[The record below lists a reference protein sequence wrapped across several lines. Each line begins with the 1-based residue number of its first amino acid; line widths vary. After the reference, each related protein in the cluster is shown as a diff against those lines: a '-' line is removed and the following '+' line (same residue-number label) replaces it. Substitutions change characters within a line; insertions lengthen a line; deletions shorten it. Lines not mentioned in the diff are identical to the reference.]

1 MAELQQIDIFN
12 TVFNFV
18 EQYDPKIK
26 SIRIYGI
33 LDENGRCNEPYF
45 MAKDVIKY
53 LKNPPN
59 KKALEAS
66 ITGSFKKFS
75 QKEVNIQKL
84 FSSKYNRYYK
94 YKTLTKYGLIRC
106 MTFCNKDT
114 RASIC
119 FLKFIHALLKVLDE
133 HITPSIQ
140 KHISKSYTESMN
152 TPETQ
157 QELKQADEDKQGLVY
172 FIKNLETQNIKI
184 GFTKDLEARLSCLQV
199 GNDCELKVI
208 HTIEGE
214 EVLEKEYHQKFAD
227 YHVRGEWF
235 KITEEQV
242 VK

>member
-1 MAELQQIDIFN
+1 
-12 TVFNFV
+12 
-18 EQYDPKIK
+18 
-26 SIRIYGI
+26 
-33 LDENGRCNEPYF
+33 
-45 MAKDVIKY
+45 
-53 LKNPPN
+53 
-59 KKALEAS
+59 
-66 ITGSFKKFS
+66 
-75 QKEVNIQKL
+75 
-84 FSSKYNRYYK
+84 
-94 YKTLTKYGLIRC
+94 

-140 KHISKSYTESMN
+140 KHISESYTESMN

-235 KITEEQV
+235 RITEEQV